1 MAYRRIGP
9 IETLNEA
16 WRARVDLWVLCRG
29 CGHARRVKPGHLVV
43 DRGDLSLAK
52 LQSRFKCRRCNAQR
66 AAIVLHDEAGP
77 GR

>member
-1 MAYRRIGP
+1 MRLDLAGDGAAAMPGGDRRGG
-9 IETLNEA
+9 
-16 WRARVDLWVLCRG
+16 VGG